1 MNSTAYINKILE
13 KDKSLN
19 LYQNYAQLFSPYF
32 DLDSEIISQISKA
45 GHKLFCVFLKFDD
58 VIDEQNI
65 KQIPNATLLLS
76 SAILDLQKLIPEDRH
91 FWTVFREKIK
101 NWNNSFDF
109 KKSSRNAKLSYTQYR
124 EEVLLKSNFGVL
136 AIHALQEL
144 DSNSKYSGELISSHA
159 HYVVAMQLYDDCNDF
174 KLDFVKGHM
183 NYAISYY
190 VKIKGPITDINW
202 AVKDFYI
209 SGIANHVL
217 RYASLELNKS
227 RGAKLKS
234 SGSKW
239 LIEIGKLQSK
249 IINLEQ
255 FINNYLGLLNEKMS
269 HKNSFKP
276 KLYTSLHANLHV
288 QKLWSF
294 LVSQCNSSTNDL
306 PHFMV
311 LTKAEGF
318 QGVSEIKKGE
328 IFQRAVFIEM
338 ICDSLQFN
346 LVDIQKQFRHEIEQ
360 IWSLRNRTKVGGWSY
375 LYDVN
380 EIAPDM
386 DDLAQV
392 IIVFHKTSFIHD
404 YREYFTSIL
413 DFVFANCMKDNG
425 GLSTWIIPKNSKK
438 NIHKKQKR
446 FNSIYWGD
454 GPHLEVVA
462 NFAYAVFLFDCKQY
476 RVQLEL
482 MSAYILNQKA
492 ENKLYK
498 SRWYC
503 GQYYGTYQVYRFL
516 KVNGYLTKKDVKE
529 LIEVLAYYQNDD
541 GGFSEN
547 NRSPSNAIQTALV
560 LKIIGLFNLGDSII
574 SMKAYEYLRNS
585 QGEDGAYDACH
596 FIKPRNGQF
605 YKSKLLSSAFVFSV
619 LK

>member
-1 MNSTAYINKILE
+1 MNSTAYIEQILK
-13 KDKSLN
+13 KDKSLD

-32 DLDSEIISQISKA
+32 DLDSEIISQISKV

-58 VIDEQNI
+58 VIDEQNV
-65 KQIPNATLLLS
+65 KQIPNSILLLS

-91 FWTVFREKIK
+91 FWSVFYERIR

-109 KKSSRNAKLSYTQYR
+109 KKASSNTELSYAQYR
-124 EEVLLKSNFGVL
+124 KEVLLKSNFGVL
-136 AIHALQEL
+136 AIYALKEL
-144 DSNSKYSGELISSHA
+144 DSNSKYTSELISSHA

-174 KLDFVKGHM
+174 KLDFVSGHM

-209 SGIANHVL
+209 SGIANEIL
-217 RYASLELNKS
+217 RCASLELNKS
-227 RGAKLKS
+227 TEPKLKS
-234 SGSKW
+234 LDSKW
-239 LIEIGKLQSK
+239 LFEIEKLKSK
-249 IINLEQ
+249 IINLEE
-255 FINNYLGLLNEKMS
+255 FINNYLGLLNEKIS

-276 KLYTSLHANLHV
+276 KLYTSVHANLYV

-294 LVSQCNSSTNDL
+294 LVRQCDSSTNDL

-318 QGVSEIKKGE
+318 QGDSAIKKGE

-338 ICDSLQFN
+338 ICDSLRFN

-360 IWSLRNRTKVGGWSY
+360 IWSLRNKTKVGGWSY

-380 EIAPDM
+380 EIAPDL

-392 IIVFHKTSFIHD
+392 IIVFYKTGFING
-404 YREYFTSIL
+404 YREYFAAIL

-425 GLSTWIIPKNSKK
+425 GLSTWLIPKNSKK

-446 FNSIYWGD
+446 FNSIYWGN
-454 GPHLEVVA
+454 GPDLEVVA
-462 NFAYAVFLFDCKQY
+462 NFAYAVFLFDCEKY

-482 MSAYILNQKA
+482 MSNYILNQKA

-503 GQYYGTYQVYRFL
+503 GQYYATYQVYRFL
-516 KVNGYLTKKDVKE
+516 RANRHVRKTDIKE
-529 LIEVLAYYQNDD
+529 LIEVFAYCQNDD
-541 GGFSEN
+541 GGFGEDN
-547 NRSPSNAIQTALV
+547 KSPSNAIQTALV
-560 LKIIGLFNLGDSII
+560 LKTIGLFNLRDSII
-574 SMKAYEYLRNS
+574 SMKAYEYLKNS
-585 QGEDGAYDACH
+585 IREDGSYNACN